1 MTADELE
8 KMERD
13 TELAARMGLSLR
25 DMLNNCDLMADRI
38 AVYIK
43 QAMCNNNVAF
53 DGELDNLF
61 VRAKRLRNERS
72 FVFNKLMESLR

>member
-43 QAMCNNNVAF
+43 QAMCDNVAF

-72 FVFNKLMESLR
+72 FIFNKLMESLR